1 MPNIELAQIMLD
13 CLKRDF
19 KDAWDKHQ
27 RMDNISLP
35 DYSKR
40 FGVSPEDIEAYCATL
55 TPLKPIY
62 PFCVVCACEWRGS
75 EKKIK
80 PIHNG
85 HIIDFVDS
93 FILFCCGGG
102 GVADHDAIWYHQR
115 KDGTCSFNMEVD
127 DLHGRDYEVRWNCH
141 CMVKKCYGKTV
152 IVNHNEEEYHILKEC
167 QDLPFTVSRDELYQL
182 IQQG

>member
-1 MPNIELAQIMLD
+1 MPNIELAAIMLD
-13 CLKRDF
+13 CLKLDF

-141 CMVKKCYGKTV
+141 CMVKECYGKTV
-152 IVNHNEEEYHILKEC
+152 IVNHNEEYHILKEC